1 MLKRMW
7 GWVMI
12 SGDFLETFGIITA
25 LICAVAI
32 RKCWRLQFVPLHWL
46 FLVAMMIGSAGVA
59 VFYFEI
65 DRGVLGFDK
74 LVQVSRVLWFFVL
87 LNNALMAI
95 SVLVYRE

>member
-1 MLKRMW
+1 
-7 GWVMI
+7 MI
-12 SGDFLETFGIITA
+12 SASFLETFGVITA
-25 LICAVAI
+25 VICALSV
-32 RKCWRLQFVPLHWL
+32 RKCWRLQYVPLNWL
-46 FLVAMMIGSAGVA
+46 FLVSMMIGAAGVA